1 MYIKEPIAK
10 KAPLEFE
17 NHGIQRVDPYYWLN
31 DRDNKEV
38 ISYLNEENSYTKE
51 KLKTVESLQN
61 QLFEE
66 ITGRIKKDDSQV
78 PFYYNGYWYIT
89 RFEQGHEHP
98 LHERRK
104 SNLNAMSELLID
116 VNKLATN
123 HSYYHLNSI
132 KISPD
137 NNLLCFSEDTK
148 GRRQYTLRFLD
159 LRTMNFLKDEIHNTD
174 GNVVWTRDSE
184 SLFYTIKNK
193 SLREYKIFKHKLGE
207 SKDKEVYHEE
217 DETFY
222 VSISKSN
229 SEDFI
234 IISSSSTLTSE
245 HRYISSDEPDA
256 EFKVFQKRIRGLE
269 YDIDH
274 HDDLWFIHTNHEA
287 TNFQIMKCELH
298 KTELQYWE
306 NYIKYEPNI
315 YTENI
320 HCFQKYMCIQERVDG
335 LSKVKINF
343 YNNSFHYIDF
353 EGEAGYQV
361 GISANPDYNSTC
373 LRINFSSL
381 KTPATVYDYDV
392 YSKSLEVKKTLE
404 IVGGYDASQYHTERL
419 FATSSDGTKIPISLI
434 YNKSLH
440 SSELTQNLLL
450 YGYGSYG
457 ISIEPSFSIAR
468 ISLLDRG
475 FIYAIAHIRGGEELG
490 REWYNN
496 GKLLKK
502 QNTFSDFIVC
512 AEHLINLKFTTPNQL
527 YAMGG
532 SAGGL
537 LIGAVI
543 NQRPE
548 LWKAV
553 IAAVPFVDVVTTML
567 DDTIPL
573 TTGEYDEW
581 GNPNDP
587 TYFNYMLNYSP
598 YDQVKAQTYPNIL
611 VTTGLHD
618 SQVQYWE
625 PAKWVA
631 KLRDLKTDRNILLLH
646 CNMETGHSGE
656 TGRFKAYREIAMNYA
671 FIIGIS
677 ENKI

>member
-38 ISYLNEENSYTKE
+38 IAYLNEENNYTKE
-51 KLKTVESLQN
+51 KLRTVESLQN

-89 RFEQGHEHP
+89 RYEQGHEHP

-159 LRTMNFLKDEIHNTD
+159 LKTMNFLKDEIHNTD

-269 YDIDH
+269 YDIDN

-361 GISANPDYNSTC
+361 GIGANPDYNSTC
-373 LRINFSSL
+373 LRLNFSSL

-392 YSKSLEVKKTLE
+392 YSKSLEIKKTLE

-434 YNKSLH
+434 YNMSLH

-656 TGRFKAYREIAMNYA
+656 TGRFKVYREIAMNYA